1 MERTH
6 LWTKLA
12 DATRPLNAA
21 PADRRTTLNE
31 VVRTVD
37 AGRDAGLDSTEIS
50 NVRGLAL
57 TALSSGE
64 RGVMVKAIARIYG
77 TALLERAKAHERNE
91 ADHDASAK
99 SSPVA

>member
-12 DATRPLNAA
+12 DTTRPLTSA
-21 PADRRTTLNE
+21 PADRRTTLDE

-37 AGRDAGLDSTEIS
+37 AGRAAGLDGHEIS
-50 NVRGLAL
+50 HVRGLAL

-77 TALLERAKAHERNE
+77 TALLERAKAHEMTRPYGQ
-91 ADHDASAK
+91 A
-99 SSPVA
+99 